1 MCNLKAWKANVH
13 CYHNG
18 ETCQFLYQQC
28 VIYLHK
34 IDGKGSLRHH
44 CILGL
49 SECFYYF
56 LSHERQNSS
65 AKDGVDPLH
74 LVLFCFIIAFIAQSI
89 EHSL

>member
-1 MCNLKAWKANVH
+1 M
-13 CYHNG
+13 YI
-18 ETCQFLYQQC
+18 
-28 VIYLHK
+28 VIIMGKLVNFYISSVSFTYIK